1 MGLRE
6 VGGTGQWRT
15 GARGSHGV
23 SFGWAGDGTRDG
35 AEGSVG
41 WLSTLTPACSHQ
53 GLCLAFLL
61 PLLFFP
67 QALLSANSPEPQK
80 IPFHLLFGTAQGS
93 SSQHG
98 QRGKG

>member
-1 MGLRE
+1 MVAGMISQRMGHLE
-6 VGGTGQWRT
+6 
-15 GARGSHGV
+15 
-23 SFGWAGDGTRDG
+23 GDG
-35 AEGSVG
+35 
-41 WLSTLTPACSHQ
+41 LSNPVLGENSGGRCTATNITEALTPACSHH

-80 IPFHLLFGTAQGS
+80 ITFHLLFGTAQGS
-93 SSQHG
+93 SSLHG